1 MQARRSCR
9 ALKTQKRII
18 DAHHALLKALKERDA
33 DEAAAWMHRHIADF
47 KRGFEQ
53 TGLDIDRPLESF

>member
-1 MQARRSCR
+1 
-9 ALKTQKRII
+9 
-18 DAHHALLKALKERDA
+18 LLKALKERDA